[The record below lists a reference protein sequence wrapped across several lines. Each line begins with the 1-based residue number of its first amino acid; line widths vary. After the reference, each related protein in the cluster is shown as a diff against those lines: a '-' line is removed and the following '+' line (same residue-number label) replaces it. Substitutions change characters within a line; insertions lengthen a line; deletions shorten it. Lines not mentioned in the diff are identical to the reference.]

1 MEGDVSYRPTEDH
14 AAAVS
19 RDLFVARLRRAR
31 TWRAAFFLCLAMG
44 LLLAF
49 LDWTDGFGGLRLAM
63 TFLVGF
69 GLGIAVHAVV
79 WSLCFLALPR
89 RARRLFREMR
99 VRRGPSHW
107 RWDAEGFEIA
117 TPNGSAV
124 YLWDEVL
131 RGAEGRRAFI
141 LFVSE
146 AVPYFLPREALTA
159 EQERSFR
166 AAMRAGL
173 AGRG

>member
-1 MEGDVSYRPTEDH
+1 VEGDVSYRPTEDH

-44 LLLAF
+44 LLLA
-49 LDWTDGFGGLRLAM
+49 
-63 TFLVGF
+63 
-69 GLGIAVHAVV
+69 
-79 WSLCFLALPR
+79 FLALPR